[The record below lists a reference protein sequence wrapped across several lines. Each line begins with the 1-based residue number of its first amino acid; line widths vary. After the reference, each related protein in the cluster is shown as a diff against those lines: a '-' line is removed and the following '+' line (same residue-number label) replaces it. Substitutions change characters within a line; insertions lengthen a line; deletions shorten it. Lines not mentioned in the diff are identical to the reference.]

1 MSQHAFQGQ
10 KVGDLSELWT
20 VGKAP
25 GRRAPAPQL
34 GAGCLLQ
41 HTSSMGE
48 RGSDRGHPGPAVTGS
63 APPRHA
69 PQRTATLTHPRP
81 RHSVRSS
88 PQEGA
93 TQVTVDRG
101 SGRTK
106 RGLRR
111 RGRTLG
117 LRKGGSADS
126 ATARANL
133 DGSVPSDVSRTLG
146 DRAAR
151 PDSVGQLGSQAHRD
165 RKRAAGPAGAGGG
178 GGDRVLV
185 GTEGQVGRTEGA
197 WG

>member
-93 TQVTVDRG
+93 TQVTGDGG

-165 RKRAAGPAGAGGG
+165 RKRVAGPARAR

>member
-1 MSQHAFQGQ
+1 M
-10 KVGDLSELWT
+10 
-20 VGKAP
+20 
-25 GRRAPAPQL
+25 
-34 GAGCLLQ
+34 
-41 HTSSMGE
+41 
-48 RGSDRGHPGPAVTGS
+48 
-63 APPRHA
+63 
-69 PQRTATLTHPRP
+69 
-81 RHSVRSS
+81 
-88 PQEGA
+88 
-93 TQVTVDRG
+93 TVDGG

-133 DGSVPSDVSRTLG
+133 DGTVPSDVSRTLG

-165 RKRAAGPAGAGGG
+165 RKRVAGPARAR